1 MSVSLS
7 LERKSAPKS
16 LGSSRNEL
24 RMQLHWALAR
34 RRRRGRLDQGPIFF
48 RDEGT
53 RVAEI
58 ILEEQQPALI
68 DIPSVEM
75 KISPD

>member
-1 MSVSLS
+1 
-7 LERKSAPKS
+7 
-16 LGSSRNEL
+16 
-24 RMQLHWALAR
+24 MQLHWALAR